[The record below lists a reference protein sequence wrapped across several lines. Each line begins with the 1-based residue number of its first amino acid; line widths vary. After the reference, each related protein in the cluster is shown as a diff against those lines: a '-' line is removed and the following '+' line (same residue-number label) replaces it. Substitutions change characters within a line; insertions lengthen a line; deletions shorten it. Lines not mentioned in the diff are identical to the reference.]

1 MKPKRLAALLLI
13 AFTLLSLQSVALAN
27 AAEPPSF
34 IIIVS
39 NPPDGLELS
48 IPSGAP
54 GTEPY
59 VLQKTV
65 KGWESH
71 YRYFYGGDPDSGSR
85 KDELTVKYGDTQFTI
100 PFAPAKGRYGA
111 LYTLDVAGRTIAEGE
126 KPLRTPLLIAMRVL
140 LTLAIEGL
148 VFYLFGYR
156 EKRSWR
162 VFFIANLVTQTG
174 LNLLF
179 HGISLGYMWAIVFYP
194 LEMLIAAIEAKVY
207 CGFITEKSK
216 KMSILCAVVANLLS
230 MLCGGYIISHL
241 PI

>member
-13 AFTLLSLQSVALAN
+13 AFTLLSLQSAALAK

-111 LYTLDVAGRTIAEGE
+111 LYTLDVAGRNIAEGE
-126 KPLRTPLLIAMRVL
+126 KPLAAAHSHAGSARARLRGSRVL
-140 LTLAIEGL
+140 PVRLPGKKELAG
-148 VFYLFGYR
+148 VFHR
-156 EKRSWR
+156 EPRHSDRSEPALPR
-162 VFFIANLVTQTG
+162 HFTG
-174 LNLLF
+174 LYVGDL
-179 HGISLGYMWAIVFYP
+179 
-194 LEMLIAAIEAKVY
+194 
-207 CGFITEKSK
+207 
-216 KMSILCAVVANLLS
+216 LLS
-230 MLCGGYIISHL
+230 AGNAYSRH
-241 PI
+241 

>member
-13 AFTLLSLQSVALAN
+13 AFTLLSLQSAALAN

-71 YRYFYGGDPDSGSR
+71 YRYFYGGDPDS
-85 KDELTVKYGDTQFTI
+85 F
-100 PFAPAKGRYGA
+100 P
-111 LYTLDVAGRTIAEGE
+111 
-126 KPLRTPLLIAMRVL
+126 
-140 LTLAIEGL
+140 
-148 VFYLFGYR
+148 
-156 EKRSWR
+156 
-162 VFFIANLVTQTG
+162 
-174 LNLLF
+174 
-179 HGISLGYMWAIVFYP
+179 
-194 LEMLIAAIEAKVY
+194 
-207 CGFITEKSK
+207 
-216 KMSILCAVVANLLS
+216 
-230 MLCGGYIISHL
+230 
-241 PI
+241 

>member
-1 MKPKRLAALLLI
+1 MNPKRLAALLLI
-13 AFTLLSLQSVALAN
+13 AFTLLSLQSAALAN

-54 GTEPY
+54 GAEPY

-100 PFAPAKGRYGA
+100 PFAPAKGRYGV

-156 EKRSWR
+156 EKKELAGVLHREPRHPDRSEPALPR
-162 VFFIANLVTQTG
+162 HFTG
-174 LNLLF
+174 LYV
-179 HGISLGYMWAIVFYP
+179 GDR
-194 LEMLIAAIEAKVY
+194 
-207 CGFITEKSK
+207 
-216 KMSILCAVVANLLS
+216 LLS
-230 MLCGGYIISHL
+230 AGNAYSRH
-241 PI
+241 

>member
-13 AFTLLSLQSVALAN
+13 AFTLLSLQSAALAN

-59 VLQKTV
+59 VHQK
-65 KGWESH
+65 KINARESH
-71 YRYFYGGDPDSGSR
+71 DRYFYGGDPDSGSR

-179 HGISLGYMWAIVFYP
+179 HGISLGYMWAIFFYP

-207 CGFITEKSK
+207 
-216 KMSILCAVVANLLS
+216 
-230 MLCGGYIISHL
+230 
-241 PI
+241 

>member
-13 AFTLLSLQSVALAN
+13 VFTLLSLQSAALAN

-54 GTEPY
+54 GAEPY

-100 PFAPAKGRYGA
+100 PFAPAKGRYGV

-156 EKRSWR
+156 EKKSWR

-179 HGISLGYMWAIVFYP
+179 HGISLGYMWAIV
-194 LEMLIAAIEAKVY
+194 
-207 CGFITEKSK
+207 
-216 KMSILCAVVANLLS
+216 LS
-230 MLCGGYIISHL
+230 AGNAYSRH
-241 PI
+241 

>member
-1 MKPKRLAALLLI
+1 MNPKRLAALLLI
-13 AFTLLSLQSVALAN
+13 AFTLLSLQSAALAN

-54 GTEPY
+54 GAEPY

-100 PFAPAKGRYGA
+100 PFAPAKGRYGV

-126 KPLRTPLLIAMRVL
+126 KPPR
-140 LTLAIEGL
+140 
-148 VFYLFGYR
+148 
-156 EKRSWR
+156 KRKKR
-162 VFFIANLVTQTG
+162 KPQPPAG
-174 LNLLF
+174 
-179 HGISLGYMWAIVFYP
+179 
-194 LEMLIAAIEAKVY
+194 
-207 CGFITEKSK
+207 KSPFARRC
-216 KMSILCAVVANLLS
+216 S
-230 MLCGGYIISHL
+230 
-241 PI
+241 

>member
-1 MKPKRLAALLLI
+1 MNPKRLAALLLI
-13 AFTLLSLQSVALAN
+13 AFTLLSLQSAALAN

-54 GTEPY
+54 GAEPY

-100 PFAPAKGRYGA
+100 PFAPAKGRYGV

-126 KPLRTPLLIAMRVL
+126 KPLRTPLLIAMRVSCS
-140 LTLAIEGL
+140 TCSAT
-148 VFYLFGYR
+148 VK
-156 EKRSWR
+156 KRAGGCSSSR
-162 VFFIANLVTQTG
+162 TS
-174 LNLLF
+174 
-179 HGISLGYMWAIVFYP
+179 SLRPV
-194 LEMLIAAIEAKVY
+194 
-207 CGFITEKSK
+207 
-216 KMSILCAVVANLLS
+216 
-230 MLCGGYIISHL
+230 
-241 PI
+241 